1 MNSRPQDCFVYLQLP
16 GTLEVVTCGRYALEL
31 RPDGTALGKFVYG
44 RSYRSNPRAVDVDKF
59 ELPLK
64 PGTFE
69 TTRLRGIF
77 GALRDASP
85 DAWGRR
91 VIERQ
96 LGRADL
102 TELEFLLNS
111 PEDRV
116 GALSFGPNQSP
127 PVPVG
132 KFNRVLQ
139 LPRLLEAAE
148 HIMDGGT
155 LTGDDTAAR
164 RQLNDLIQ
172 PGTSMGGARPKNVVE
187 DEDGLWLAK
196 YPMRDDRWTNAPVE
210 AAMLEL
216 ARACGIRTP
225 HAKVV
230 NVAGKQVLLVKRF
243 DREKVKGGY
252 LRYRMVS
259 ALTVLGSDDDPLAR
273 GDWSYLRLAD
283 QVRRW
288 VKDPASDLKELF
300 RRIVF
305 NALISNLD
313 DHPRNH
319 ALIAPGFD
327 WMLSEAYDLTPSPV
341 VAEDKRD
348 LALEVGTYNRY
359 ANRENILSGCARF
372 RLRRDEGNAIIS
384 DMKLTVERQWREFLL
399 RAGTSLADC
408 EAVKRAFVYPGFEY
422 DPRDVLA

>member
-1 MNSRPQDCFVYLQLP
+1 MTSRPQECFVYLQLP
-16 GTLEVVTCGRYALEL
+16 GTLEVVTCGRYALLL
-31 RPDGTALGKFVYG
+31 RSDGTALGQFVYG
-44 RSYRSNPRAVDVDKF
+44 RNYRSDPRAVELDKF

-64 PGTFE
+64 SGTFE
-69 TTRLRGIF
+69 TTRMRGIF

-111 PEDRV
+111 PDDRA
-116 GALSFGPNQSP
+116 GALSFGLSQSP
-127 PVPVG
+127 PAPAG
-132 KFNRVLQ
+132 SFNRVLQ
-139 LPRLLEAAE
+139 LPQLLAAAE
-148 HIMDGGT
+148 HILDGNATTEG
-155 LTGDDTAAR
+155 AAAV
-164 RQLNDLIQ
+164 QQELADVIH
-172 PGTSMGGARPKNVVE
+172 PGTSMGGARPKSVVE

-196 YPMRDDRWTNAPVE
+196 FPMRDDRWNNAPVE

-225 HAKVV
+225 RAKVV
-230 NVAGKQVLLVKRF
+230 HVAGRQVLLVRRF
-243 DREKVKGGY
+243 DREKLSGGY
-252 LRYRMVS
+252 LRHRMVS

-273 GDWSYLRLAD
+273 GDWSYPRLAD
-283 QVRRW
+283 EVKRW
-288 VKDPASDLKELF
+288 VKDPESDLKELF

-319 ALIAPGFD
+319 ALVAPGGD

-341 VAEDKRD
+341 VAADKRD

-359 ANRENILSGCARF
+359 ANRENILSSCARF
-372 RLRRDEGNAIIS
+372 RLRRDEANAIID
-384 DMKLTVERQWREFLL
+384 DMKLTVERRWREALL
-399 RAGTSLADC
+399 SAGAAPADC
-408 EAVKRAFVYPGFEY
+408 ETVARAFAYPGFEH